1 MLKKVDFIKKI
12 HHETTRKSSGGGGCG
27 IFFLTFSNH
36 KDFNTK
42 IHQETM
48 RKSCG
53 GVGLG
58 IISPRD
64 HKIQQ
69 IFSNALG
76 KFIVY
81 MILLRKF
88 TMRP

>member
-1 MLKKVDFIKKI
+1 MRPRENLLV
-12 HHETTRKSSGGGGCG
+12 EEGVEY
-27 IFFLTFSNH
+27 FLTFLNH
-36 KDFNTK
+36 KDFNKK
-42 IHQETM
+42 IHHETM

-76 KFIVY
+76 KCIFY